1 MIDKEKIFY
10 FALGEFVATTMLE
23 GIINPDMQLCNI
35 GVRNS
40 EQFAFLDFPNLSKV
54 TIHDDLDDNNIRRLT
69 ESLFPIL
76 DDLKS
81 FSSISYFRAG
91 FVSKGGYFGRSIFSN
106 ACNNGF
112 SSLSFLSDGNVEVSF
127 AIPTLQNSAL
137 IKEWIQIETDNVNI
151 RKYETLEKYQNSSE
165 RKSVS
170 PFNCYYLDCLY
181 FVRSFL
187 GLQNIGELMRD
198 NIACL
203 LLNMA
208 NSALYF
214 NLPATAY
221 GLYHKCI
228 SLHPQIHEIDTL
240 CRDGIKKSKIA
251 RGCIAD
257 FIADCL
263 HLDFIE
269 FLWVLD
275 DLDRIVPSNAN
286 LHYKSAL

>member
-1 MIDKEKIFY
+1 MKIIDKEKIFY

-35 GVRNS
+35 GVRNI
-40 EQFAFLDFPNLSKV
+40 EQFAFLDFPDLSKV
-54 TIHDDLDDNNIRRLT
+54 TIPDDLVDNNIRRLT

-81 FSSISYFRAG
+81 FASKSYFRAG

-112 SSLSFLSDGNVEVSF
+112 SSLSFLSDGDVEVPF

-151 RKYETLEKYQNSSE
+151 KKYRTLEKYQNSSE

-170 PFNCYYLDCLY
+170 PINCYYLDCLY

-198 NIACL
+198 NIAWL

-221 GLYHKCI
+221 GLYHKSI
-228 SLHPQIHEIDTL
+228 SLHPRVHEIDTL
-240 CRDGIKKSKIA
+240 CRDGIKRSKIA
-251 RGCIAD
+251 GSRIAD

-263 HLDFIE
+263 HLDLIE

-286 LHYKSAL
+286 LH